1 MGPFNFG
8 SAIFIVSL
16 AFIILFVST
25 ISLSSMQV
33 NIIHGLPDQQKQLMS
48 VSKPIGV
55 KIMDPIKGQQVP
67 VGKNIT
73 VSGISRYNATSNCQV
88 FVIVDSIRPH
98 QKSLPMGQ
106 SGAADYSK
114 WSYTLASTY
123 AGTIIQ
129 GVNKIT
135 AKLLCQSN
143 PNTETKFYSINVTG
157 VNETILNQQHFVA
170 NSNNA
175 TAPFFLPISSFSI
188 VLPRNNGSIISN
200 ADISVPSI
208 IPLSS
213 DNNSLITPS
222 PPNSYLHANDN
233 NHHHS
238 SSSSTSSNDG
248 SGNHATNNNDHHSDG
263 TNNRDNNHHRMN
275 SSGGENLIHRI
286 IAAIKGF

>member
-16 AFIILFVST
+16 AFIILFIST

-55 KIMDPIKGQQVP
+55 KIIDPIKGQQVP

-73 VSGISRYNATSNCQV
+73 VSGISKYNASSNCQV
-88 FVIVDSIRPH
+88 FVIVDSIRPY

-188 VLPRNNGSIISN
+188 VPPRNNGSIISN

-222 PPNSYLHANDN
+222 PTNSYLHANDN

-238 SSSSTSSNDG
+238 SSSSTSSSGG
-248 SGNHATNNNDHHSDG
+248 SGNHSTNNDHHSDG

-275 SSGGENLIHRI
+275 SSEGENLFHKI